1 MPVATHSLAQILTAK
16 DQPTPIPERILQE
29 FADLDDLM
37 RVRDIS
43 SEPYE
48 FKASLLRSIKPLV
61 EVDRDALTDMEPHFQ
76 VIQGFFR
83 QSDPS
88 LVAFSPQQVLESEF
102 GLMET
107 DDERWDMFKTEIKG
121 EWLFL
126 FRQRSASHAS
136 QPIVSSY
143 SQS

>member
-1 MPVATHSLAQILTAK
+1 MSVATHSLTQMLTAK

-37 RVRDIS
+37 RVRDTS
-43 SEPYE
+43 SESYE
-48 FKASLLRSIKPLV
+48 FKASLLRTIKPLV
-61 EVDRDALTDMEPHFQ
+61 KVDRNSLTDMKPHFQ

-102 GLMET
+102 GLLET

-121 EWLFL
+121 ESLILIW
-126 FRQRSASHAS
+126 
-136 QPIVSSY
+136 
-143 SQS
+143 